1 MANNMDK
8 LIERIANEENFT
20 WAKAKEKLNLI
31 YVKMTVADI
40 KSFQDEFTTWLMD
53 VKKLNFK
60 AILKTPDT
68 ELHDIFVNEFKK

>member
-8 LIERIANEENFT
+8 LIERIAKEENFT

-40 KSFQDEFTTWLMD
+40 KSFQDEFTTWLCILD
-53 VKKLNFK
+53 VLVLVEVENNVIQTGL
-60 AILKTPDT
+60 AD
-68 ELHDIFVNEFKK
+68 LHLGS